1 MIQETTQKN
10 PEWIQSLQLKWAKSG
25 TSGNRLSKT
34 ELKREVVELTGS
46 EC

>member
-10 PEWIQSLQLKWAKSG
+10 PEWILSLQGGKRHECRQAELERD
-25 TSGNRLSKT
+25 GN
-34 ELKREVVELTGS
+34 ELTGS